1 LPSRLPRPLLSR
13 RLPAAALAGATAVL
27 VLAPAAAAHVT
38 IQPKTS
44 EPGGYAKE
52 AFRVPNERDNA
63 STLQVEVAFPADH
76 PLASVAVQPVP
87 GWTATVH
94 KQKLATPLKT
104 DDGEVTEAVSSIVWK
119 GGRIEPGQF
128 QEFPVSLG
136 PLPTNTHSL
145 VFKTLQTYSDGTVVR
160 WIDVPQ
166 QGAPEPEHP
175 APVLTVQPAAAPAVP
190 AAPAAPAARPDILG
204 RVLGS
209 AGLAAGLAAIGWSL
223 SLRRRKAAP
232 QQRGPAEKSAKVK
245 TRV

>member
-1 LPSRLPRPLLSR
+1 MPSRFPRPLLSH
-13 RLPAAALAGATAVL
+13 RLPAAALAGAAAVL
-27 VLAPAAAAHVT
+27 ILAPAAAAHVT

-63 STLQVEVAFPADH
+63 STVQVEVAFPADH

-104 DDGEVTEAVSSIVWK
+104 DDGEVTVAVTSIVWK

-128 QEFPVSLG
+128 QEFPVSVG
-136 PLPTNTHSL
+136 PLPTNTDSL
-145 VFKTLQTYSDGTVVR
+145 VFKALQTYSDGTVVR

-175 APVLTVQPAAAPAVP
+175 APVLTVRPAAAPAVP
-190 AAPAAPAARPDILG
+190 AARPDTLG

-209 AGLAAGLAAIGWSL
+209 AGLAAGVAAIGWSL
-223 SLRRRKAAP
+223 SSRRRKAVP
-232 QQRGPAEKSAKVK
+232 QQRGPAEKPAKVK
-245 TRV
+245 SRV